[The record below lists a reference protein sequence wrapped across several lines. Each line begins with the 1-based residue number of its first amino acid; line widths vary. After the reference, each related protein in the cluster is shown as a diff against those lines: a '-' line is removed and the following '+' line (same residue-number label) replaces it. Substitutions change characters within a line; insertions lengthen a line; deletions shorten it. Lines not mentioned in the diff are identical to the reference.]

1 MVSPNDVGTDKC
13 NWVSYFAL
21 DQVIYEMQFDAL
33 LEVIPENLSGVRRST
48 VATDLFQPSP
58 SVKLGL
64 SRKKKD
70 TRKVPEL
77 FSTVCSSDA
86 NPGAKPFY

>member
-33 LEVIPENLSGVRRST
+33 LEVIPENLSGVRRS
-48 VATDLFQPSP
+48 SYG
-58 SVKLGL
+58 SL
-64 SRKKKD
+64 S
-70 TRKVPEL
+70 TITICEIGFV
-77 FSTVCSSDA
+77 
-86 NPGAKPFY
+86 